1 MLGVVGIIILLL
13 FLFSNGCRT
22 TEVSVMSE
30 FSKLKAG
37 DIESTLGKK
46 IKELILASDTFIV
59 YMDDNDVIQWS
70 SDKDDVLGDIPNQ
83 ISYWETISN
92 RLFSR
97 EESYDYKCL
106 LAEGYARMLDGE
118 HANIAQKI
126 IDQAVDRITTHGRE
140 MLRQQYML
148 ASLFSTVVVGALLI
162 LSIIGKNWILGYVS
176 QNAFDV
182 YLAGLFG
189 GVGAFVSTMTRSKK
203 YDPEIAIS
211 KKIHTID
218 GILRIIYG
226 LIVAGLIAIG
236 IKANLVF
243 GFINGVEKNIYVFA
257 FLGAIGGASEVIFP
271 NIIKKIE
278 KKV

>member
-1 MLGVVGIIILLL
+1 VIGMG
-13 FLFSNGCRT
+13 
-22 TEVSVMSE
+22 E

-37 DIESTLGKK
+37 DIEPTLGKK

-92 RLFSR
+92 KLFSR

-106 LAEGYARMLDGE
+106 LAEGYARVLDGE
-118 HANIAQKI
+118 HANVAQKI

-140 MLRQQYML
+140 MLRQQYVL
-148 ASLFSTVVVGALLI
+148 ASLFSTAVIGALLI
-162 LSIIGKNWILGYVS
+162 LSIASKEWILSYVG
-176 QNAFDV
+176 QNAFDI

-203 YDPEIAIS
+203 YDPEITIS

-226 LIVAGLIAIG
+226 IIVAGLIAIG
-236 IKANLVF
+236 IKANLMF
-243 GFINGVEKNIYVFA
+243 GFINGIEKNIYVFA
-257 FLGAIGGASEVIFP
+257 FLGAVGGASEIIFP
-271 NIIKKIE
+271 SIIKKIE
-278 KKV
+278 NKV